1 MNAHFCEAFSSHVVR
16 LLCEERERQ
25 RVSMNVLAQKAGL
38 HHATISLVER
48 ELRNP
53 SLDTLIRIADVLNVD
68 LGEIVT
74 RARKAALKKE
84 V

>member
-1 MNAHFCEAFSSHVVR
+1 MNVQQRDAFSSHVIR
-16 LLCEERERQ
+16 LLREERERQ
-25 RVSMNVLAQKAGL
+25 GISMNVLAQNAGL

-68 LGEIVT
+68 LGEVIT
-74 RARKAALKKE
+74 KARNAILKK
-84 V
+84 